1 MAIDAMPPKDVR
13 PDWTLPDVLNISI
26 RRVDFTPRQYKYFR
40 SSLAEFKEAVEFM
53 VRLSGSVPVRAL
65 GPALFVGDVPV
76 TEAEA
81 EKDDLYR
88 FLAFNLKQFKAG
100 APIAWGWID
109 TPKAARKITRFRFV
123 LRDR

>member
-13 PDWTLPDVLNISI
+13 PDWTLPDVLDISM

-40 SSLAEFKEAVEFM
+40 SSLAEFKEAIEFR
-53 VRLSGSVPVRAL
+53 VRLSGPVPVRAL

-76 TEAEA
+76 TEAVA

-100 APIAWGWID
+100 APIAWGWIG
-109 TPKAARKITRFRFV
+109 TPKAARKVTHFRFD